1 MEYTPD
7 LKSLRK
13 HKVPGWYHDAKFG
26 IFVHWSLSSI
36 PAFAVVGKGDI
47 TEVMRKE
54 GFKGH
59 FKNNPYAEWYLN
71 TLRIEGSPTQQY
83 HKETFGDKCSY
94 YDFAPIFNESIKKWD
109 PNEWA
114 DLFQKVG
121 ARYVVL
127 VTKHHDGFLLWPSQY
142 KNPHR
147 DNYFASRDVVGELT
161 AAVRERNM
169 KMGFYYSGALD
180 WTFNEAPIKDFL
192 SFVTNGSLDPD
203 YAKYVE
209 NHWQELI
216 TLYKPSILWNDI
228 GYPPTGKERELFA
241 FFYNR
246 TPEGVINDRWMKLS
260 KNIRRML
267 KFRPLGA
274 LVSWLAKRSLIKGG
288 SSLKPAHCDYVT
300 PEYAYFKKIKRQK
313 WESVRGIGNSFGYNK
328 MEPDSN
334 YLTLEKLVHMF
345 IDIVSKNGNL
355 LLNVG
360 PMADGTIPEIQKNL
374 LLKFGE
380 WLDINGE
387 GLFETHPW
395 IRAEGQTLDALEIR
409 YTQKRNVLYAFLLA
423 KPLDKRI
430 TIKSLIAD
438 KGTIIQMLG
447 HPDSLE
453 WEQSGDNLII
463 NTPKNMID
471 APAYGFKLN
480 PKPENSLEK

>member
-1 MEYTPD
+1 MEYTPE
-7 LKSLRK
+7 LKSLKK
-13 HKVPGWYHDAKFG
+13 HDVPKWYHDAKFG
-26 IFVHWSLSSI
+26 IFIHWSLSSI

-47 TEVMRKE
+47 TEIMRKE

-94 YDFAPIFNESIKKWD
+94 YDFAPTFNESIRKWD
-109 PNEWA
+109 PNEWV

-127 VTKHHDGFLLWPSQY
+127 VTKHHDGFLLWPSQH

-147 DNYFASRDVVGELT
+147 ENYFASRNVVSELT
-161 AAVRERNM
+161 AAVKERNM

-180 WTFNEAPIKDFL
+180 WTFNEVPIKDFL
-192 SFVTNGSLDPD
+192 SFVTNGSLDPA
-203 YAKYVE
+203 YATYVG
-209 NHWQELI
+209 NHWHELI
-216 TLYKPSILWNDI
+216 TLYQPSILWNDI
-228 GYPPTGKERELFA
+228 GYPPGGNERELFA

-246 TPEGVINDRWMKLS
+246 MPEGVINDRWMKLS
-260 KNIRRML
+260 KTIRSALR
-267 KFRPLGA
+267 FWPLRA

-300 PEYAYFKKIKRQK
+300 PEYAYFKKIRKQK

-360 PMADGTIPEIQKNL
+360 PMADGTIPEIQRNL
-374 LLKFGE
+374 LLQFGQ

-387 GLFETHPW
+387 GLFGTRPW
-395 IRAEGQTLDALEIR
+395 IRAESQTLDALEIR
-409 YTQKRNVLYAFLLA
+409 FTQEGNRLYAFLLG
-423 KPLDKRI
+423 KLSDKEI
-430 TIKSLIAD
+430 TIKSLKLDEMATIQLLD
-438 KGTIIQMLG
+438 HTDNLKWEQTGENLTIILPSNI
-447 HPDSLE
+447 H
-453 WEQSGDNLII
+453 
-463 NTPKNMID
+463 D
-471 APAYGFKLN
+471 APAYGFKID
-480 PKPENSLEK
+480 PKPESPISK